1 MISLSLYD
9 LLWNLPVAVSPKNK
23 AERVPMNYTVQH
35 IAEITNAQVI
45 GDGNLVIRNIAY
57 DSRIIYSTKNTAF
70 IAINT
75 HKNSGEKFIESAID
89 RGINVIISEH
99 HYPDFENITWIIVEN
114 SVEFLQKLAKY
125 HFENSHLQSIGITGS
140 NGKTILKEWLY
151 QCLWNEFPTVKSPK
165 SFNSQIGLPLSLLQI
180 NSTHKLGIFEVGISK
195 PDEMEKLENIFH
207 PQIGLLTHIGTAHAA
222 NFSSEEELID
232 EKIRLFKDSEV
243 IIYNGDNSSVDQ
255 KIKKSYSGRKLISY
269 GIKKENNVFIKS
281 NISRDEN
288 IIVEYFGEEISF
300 PAHQRDEA
308 TLTNAMAL
316 ITVLKEL
323 NIENKKIV
331 EKINL
336 LKAVEMRL
344 ESIEGVKGNIIINDS
359 FNLDLDSL
367 KTALQF
373 LKEYN
378 KSKKSLV
385 LTDIVGVNVNSQ
397 ELYEEVSELVN
408 EQHFDSVFLI
418 GDEISK
424 FSELFKAKTYTFID
438 TKELIESKHLT
449 EIENQIVL
457 LKGARKFEIEKLKD
471 ILELRKHDTVLEV
484 NLNAILHNI
493 NYHKSLL
500 KPGTKMM
507 AMVKA
512 NAYGLGSFEVSEFLQ
527 HHHIDYLGVAYADEG
542 VELRKKGITTPI
554 IVMNPEQHSYQT
566 IIEYDLEPE
575 IYSFRVLELFYEA
588 VQKSGYDKKYPI
600 HIKLETGM
608 HRLGFKDFELD
619 QLSETLSEKN
629 LKVQSM
635 FSHLSSSDMPEERA
649 FTLKQFEVFEKN
661 SSYLIEK
668 LGYTPI
674 RHILNSSGIT
684 SYSEHQYDMV
694 RIGIGMLG
702 ESSDHEIQKQLQSVV
717 SFKTVISQIS
727 MVEGGESVGYSRRY
741 KADHLTRIAT
751 VPVGYAD
758 GIPRLI
764 GNQVG
769 SLGVNKTLA
778 PIVGNICMDM
788 MMINVDNIPNVKEG
802 DTVTVFN
809 AKPSLKE
816 FAGYCK
822 TITYEVLTSISP
834 RVKRIYIKD

>member
-1 MISLSLYD
+1 
-9 LLWNLPVAVSPKNK
+9 
-23 AERVPMNYTVQH
+23 MNYTVNQ
-35 IAEITNAQVI
+35 IAEITNAKVI
-45 GDGNLVIRNIAY
+45 GERELLIKNIAF

-75 HKNSGEKFIESAID
+75 SKNSGEKFIESAIN

-99 HYPDFENITWIIVEN
+99 HYPQFENITWIIVEN

-125 HFENSHLQSIGITGS
+125 HFDSSLIKSIGITGS

-151 QCLWNEFPTVKSPK
+151 QCLWNEFPTMKSPK

-180 NSTHKLGIFEVGISK
+180 NDAHKLGIFEVGISK
-195 PDEMEKLENIFH
+195 PNEMEKLENIFQ
-207 PQIGLLTHIGTAHAA
+207 PQIGLLTHIGTAHLA
-222 NFSSEEELID
+222 NFKSEEELID
-232 EKIRLFKDSEV
+232 EKIQLFKDSEV
-243 IIYNGDNSSVDQ
+243 IIYNGDNSLVD
-255 KIKKSYSGRKLISY
+255 KKLNDLYSSKKLISY
-269 GIKKENNVFIKS
+269 GLIESNQVYFKN
-281 NISRDEN
+281 NISKDEN
-288 IIVEYFGEEISF
+288 LVVQYFDEEISF
-300 PAHQRDEA
+300 PVHQRDEA
-308 TLTNAMAL
+308 TLTNVLAL

-323 NIENKKIV
+323 GVENQNII
-331 EKINL
+331 EKINA

-344 ESIEGVKGNIIINDS
+344 EAIEGIKSNIIINDS

-373 LKEYN
+373 LNEY
-378 KSKKSLV
+378 KKPKKSLV
-385 LTDIVGVNVNSQ
+385 LTDIVGVNSNSK

-408 EQHFDSVFLI
+408 DQKFDSVFLI

-424 FSELFKAKTYTFID
+424 FSDLFKAKTHTFIN
-438 TKELIESKHLT
+438 TQELIDSKHLT
-449 EIENQIVL
+449 EIEDQIIL
-457 LKGARKFEIEKLKD
+457 LKGARKFEIEKVKD
-471 ILELRKHDTVLEV
+471 VLELRKHDTVLEI
-484 NLNAILHNI
+484 NLNALLHNI

-500 KPGTKMM
+500 KPATKMM

-512 NAYGLGSFEVSEFLQ
+512 NAYGLGSYEISEFLQ
-527 HHHIDYLGVAYADEG
+527 HHHIDYLGVAFVDEG
-542 VELRKKGITTPI
+542 VELRKKGITVPI
-554 IVMNPEQHSYQT
+554 VVMNPEQHSYET
-566 IIEYDLEPE
+566 VIKYNLEPE

-588 VQKSGYDKKYPI
+588 LQKSGYDKNYPI

-619 QLSETLSEKN
+619 QLSQILNKTS
-629 LKVQSM
+629 LKVQSI
-635 FSHLSSSDMPEERA
+635 FSHLSSSDIPTEKE
-649 FTLKQFEVFEKN
+649 FTLHQLETFEKN

-684 SYSEHQYDMV
+684 SYTNHQYNMV

-702 ESSDHEIQKQLQSVV
+702 ESPNSDIQKQLHSVV

-727 MVEGGESVGYSRRY
+727 LVENGESVGYSRRF
-741 KADHLTRIAT
+741 KPNHPTKIAT
-751 VPVGYAD
+751 IPVGYAD

-764 GNQVG
+764 GNQIGNV
-769 SLGVNKTLA
+769 GVNKTLA
-778 PIVGNICMDM
+778 PIVGSICMDM
-788 MMINVDNIPNVKEG
+788 MMINVDHIPNVKEG

-816 FAGYCK
+816 FADYCK

-834 RVKRIYIKD
+834 RVKRIYVKD

>member
-1 MISLSLYD
+1 
-9 LLWNLPVAVSPKNK
+9 
-23 AERVPMNYTVQH
+23 MNYTVQH

-45 GDGNLVIRNIAY
+45 GDGNLMIRNIAY

-89 RGINVIISEH
+89 RGIGVIISEH
-99 HYPDFENITWIIVEN
+99 YDPEYNNVTWIIVEN
-114 SVEFLQKLAKY
+114 SVDFLQKLARY
-125 HFENSHLQSIGITGS
+125 HFENSHIQSIGITGS

-180 NSTHKLGIFEVGISK
+180 NSNHKLGIFEVGISK
-195 PDEMEKLENIFH
+195 PDEMEKLEHIFH

-222 NFSSEEELID
+222 NFSSEDQLID

-269 GIKKENNVFIKS
+269 GFKKENNVFIKN

-344 ESIEGVKGNIIINDS
+344 ESIEGIKGNIIINDS

-408 EQHFDSVFLI
+408 EQRFDSVFLI

-449 EIENQIVL
+449 EIENQIIL

-527 HHHIDYLGVAYADEG
+527 HHHIDYLGVAYVDEG

-619 QLSETLSEKN
+619 QLSETLSGKN

-649 FTLKQFEVFEKN
+649 FTLKQFEVFERN
-661 SSYLIEK
+661 SNYLIEK

-684 SYSEHQYDMV
+684 SYSDHQYDMV

-702 ESSDHEIQKQLQSVV
+702 ESSDNEIQKQLQSVV

>member
-1 MISLSLYD
+1 M
-9 LLWNLPVAVSPKNK
+9 NFT
-23 AERVPMNYTVQH
+23 AED
-35 IAEITNAQVI
+35 IAEITNAKII
-45 GDGNLVIRNIAY
+45 GDKNILIRNIAF

-75 HKNSGEKFIESAID
+75 SKNSGEKFIESAID

-99 HYPDFENITWIIVEN
+99 HYPHFENITWIIVEN
-114 SVEFLQKLAKY
+114 SVEFLQKLARF
-125 HFENSHLQSIGITGS
+125 HFENAHLKSVGITGS

-180 NSTHKLGIFEVGISK
+180 NNSHQLGIFEVGISEPK
-195 PDEMEKLENIFH
+195 EMERLENIFH
-207 PQIGLLTHIGTAHAA
+207 PQIGLLTHIGTAHLA
-222 NFSSEEELID
+222 NFQSEEELID
-232 EKIRLFKDSEV
+232 EKIKLFKHSET
-243 IIYNGDNSSVDQ
+243 IIYNGDNSLVDK
-255 KIKKSYSGRKLISY
+255 KIKELYSGKKLISY
-269 GIKKENNVFIKS
+269 GFKEDNEVYFKN
-281 NISRDEN
+281 NISKNEE
-288 IIVEYFGEEISF
+288 VTVHYFDEEISF
-300 PAHQRDEA
+300 PVHQRDEA
-308 TLTNAMAL
+308 TLTNALAL
-316 ITVLKEL
+316 VTVLKEL
-323 NIENKKIV
+323 GIENEKIV
-331 EKINL
+331 EKINA

-344 ESIEGVKGNIIINDS
+344 EAIEGIKNNIVINDS

-373 LKEYN
+373 LNEYN
-378 KSKKSLV
+378 KPKKSLV
-385 LTDIVGVNVNSQ
+385 LTDIVGVNSNSK

-408 EQHFDSVFLI
+408 EQKFDSVFLI

-424 FSELFKAKTYTFID
+424 FSELFKAKTFTFIN
-438 TKELIESKHLT
+438 TQELIESKHLT
-449 EIENQIVL
+449 EIENQIIL
-457 LKGARKFEIEKLKD
+457 LKGARKFEIERLKD
-471 ILELRKHDTVLEV
+471 LLELRKHDTVLEI

-500 KPGTKMM
+500 KPSTKMM

-512 NAYGLGSFEVSEFLQ
+512 NSYGLGSYEISEFLQ
-527 HHHIDYLGVAYADEG
+527 HHHIDYLGVAFVDEG
-542 VELRKKGITTPI
+542 VELRKKGITVPI
-554 IVMNPEQHSYQT
+554 VVMNPEQHSYET
-566 IIEYDLEPE
+566 VIAYNLEPE

-588 VQKSGYDKKYPI
+588 VQKSGYDKKYQI

-608 HRLGFKDFELD
+608 HRLGFKGNELD
-619 QLSETLSEKN
+619 QLSETLNSMN
-629 LKVQSM
+629 VKVQSI
-635 FSHLSSSDMPEERA
+635 FSHLSSSDLPDEKE
-649 FTLKQFEVFEKN
+649 FTLHQLKTFEKN
-661 SSYLIEK
+661 STYLIEK

-684 SYSEHQYDMV
+684 NYTNHQYDMV

-702 ESSDHEIQKQLQSVV
+702 ESPNSEIQKQLRSVV

-727 MVEGGESVGYSRRY
+727 TVENGESVGYSRLF
-741 KADHLTRIAT
+741 KTDHQTKIAT
-751 VPVGYAD
+751 IPVGYAD

-769 SLGVNKTLA
+769 NVGIHKTLA
-778 PIVGNICMDM
+778 PIVGSICMDM
-788 MMINVDNIPNVKEG
+788 MMINVDHIPNVKEG

-816 FAGYCK
+816 FADYCK

>member
-1 MISLSLYD
+1 
-9 LLWNLPVAVSPKNK
+9 
-23 AERVPMNYTVQH
+23 MNYTVQH
-35 IAEITNAQVI
+35 IAEITSSQVI
-45 GDGNLVIRNIAY
+45 GDGSLLIKNIAY
-57 DSRIIYSTKNTAF
+57 DSRIIYSIKNSAF

-75 HKNSGEKFIESAID
+75 HKNSGEKFIESAMD

-99 HYPDFENITWIIVEN
+99 YYPEFDNITWIIVEN

-180 NSTHKLGIFEVGISK
+180 NSSHQLGIFEVGISK
-195 PDEMEKLENIFH
+195 PHEMEKLENIFH

-222 NFSSEEELID
+222 NFSSEEELIN
-232 EKIRLFKDSEV
+232 EKIILFKNSEV
-243 IIYNGDNSSVDQ
+243 IIYNGDNFLVDQ
-255 KIKKSYSGRKLISY
+255 KIKKSYSDKKLISY
-269 GIKKENNVFIKS
+269 GFKKENQVFIKN
-281 NISRDEN
+281 NISKDEN
-288 IIVEYFGEEISF
+288 IIVEYLGEEISF
-300 PAHQRDEA
+300 PVHQRDEA

-316 ITVLKEL
+316 ISVLKEL

-344 ESIEGVKGNIIINDS
+344 EAIEGVKGNIVINDS

-373 LKEYN
+373 LNEYN

-385 LTDIVGVNVNSQ
+385 LTDIVGVNSNAK

-408 EQHFDSVFLI
+408 EQNFDSVFLI
-418 GDEISK
+418 GDEISN
-424 FSELFKAKTYTFID
+424 FSELFKTKTYTFID

-449 EIENQIVL
+449 EIENQIIL

-566 IIEYDLEPE
+566 IIEYNLEPE

-608 HRLGFKDFELD
+608 HRLGFKDYELD
-619 QLSETLSEKN
+619 QLSETLSHKN
-629 LKVQSM
+629 VKVQSM
-635 FSHLSSSDMPEERA
+635 FSHLSSSDMPEEKE
-649 FTLKQFEVFEKN
+649 FTLKQLEIFEKN
-661 SSYLIEK
+661 SGYLIEK

-674 RHILNSSGIT
+674 RHILNSAGIT
-684 SYSEHQYDMV
+684 SYKDHQHDMV

-702 ESSDHEIQKQLQSVV
+702 ESADPEIQKQLRSVV

-727 MVEGGESVGYSRRY
+727 TVENGESVGYSRRY
-741 KADHLTRIAT
+741 KADHPTRIAT
-751 VPVGYAD
+751 IPVGYAD

-769 SLGVNKTLA
+769 NVGVNKTLA

-788 MMINVDNIPNVKEG
+788 MMINVDHIPNVKEG

>member
-1 MISLSLYD
+1 
-9 LLWNLPVAVSPKNK
+9 
-23 AERVPMNYTVQH
+23 MNYTVQH
-35 IAEITNAQVI
+35 IAEITNAQII
-45 GDGNLVIRNIAY
+45 GDGNLLIKNIAY

-75 HKNSGEKFIESAID
+75 QKNSGEKFIESAMD

-125 HFENSHLQSIGITGS
+125 HFEHSHLQSIGITGS

-151 QCLWNEFPTVKSPK
+151 QCVWNEFPTVKSPK

-180 NSTHKLGIFEVGISK
+180 NNTHQLGIFEVGISK

-232 EKIRLFKDSEV
+232 EKIILFKNSEV
-243 IIYNGDNSSVDQ
+243 IIYNGDNSLVDQ
-255 KIKKSYSGRKLISY
+255 KIKNSYSDKKLISY
-269 GIKKENNVFIKS
+269 GFKKENQVFIKN
-281 NISRDEN
+281 NISKDEN
-288 IIVEYFGEEISF
+288 IIVDYFGEEISF
-300 PAHQRDEA
+300 PVHQRDEA

-316 ITVLKEL
+316 ISVLKEL

-344 ESIEGVKGNIIINDS
+344 EAIEGIKGNIVINDS

-385 LTDIVGVNVNSQ
+385 LTDIVGVNSNAK

-418 GDEISK
+418 GDEISN
-424 FSELFKAKTYTFID
+424 FSELFKSKTYTFID

-449 EIENQIVL
+449 EIENQIIL

-484 NLNAILHNI
+484 NLNALLHNI

-566 IIEYDLEPE
+566 IIEYNLEPE

-588 VQKSGYDKKYPI
+588 VQRSGYDKKYPI

-608 HRLGFKDFELD
+608 HRLGFKDFELY
-619 QLSETLSEKN
+619 QLSETLSQKYV
-629 LKVQSM
+629 KVQSL
-635 FSHLSSSDMPEERA
+635 FSHLSSSDMPEEKE
-649 FTLKQFEVFEKN
+649 FTLKQLDVFEKN

-668 LGYTPI
+668 LGYAPI
-674 RHILNSSGIT
+674 RHILNSAGIT
-684 SYSEHQYDMV
+684 SYKDHQHDMV

-702 ESSDHEIQKQLQSVV
+702 ESADPEIQKQLRSVV

-727 MVEGGESVGYSRRY
+727 TVENGESVGYSRRY
-741 KADHLTRIAT
+741 KADHPTRIAT
-751 VPVGYAD
+751 IPVGYAD

-769 SLGVNKTLA
+769 NVGVNKTLA

-788 MMINVDNIPNVKEG
+788 MMINVDHIPNVKEG

-816 FAGYCK
+816 FAEYCK

>member
-1 MISLSLYD
+1 M
-9 LLWNLPVAVSPKNK
+9 NFT
-23 AERVPMNYTVQH
+23 AED
-35 IAEITNAQVI
+35 IAEITNAKII
-45 GDGNLVIRNIAY
+45 GDKNIIIKNIAF

-75 HKNSGEKFIESAID
+75 PKNSGEKFIESAID

-99 HYPDFENITWIIVEN
+99 YHPQFENITWIIVEN
-114 SVEFLQKLAKY
+114 SVEFLQKLAEF
-125 HFENSHLQSIGITGS
+125 HFENAHLKSIGITGS

-151 QCLWNEFPTVKSPK
+151 QCMWNEFPTVKSPK

-180 NSTHKLGIFEVGISK
+180 NNSHQLGIFEVGISK
-195 PDEMEKLENIFH
+195 PDEMEKIENIFH
-207 PQIGLLTHIGTAHAA
+207 PQIGLLTHIGTAHLA
-222 NFSSEEELID
+222 NFQSEEELID
-232 EKIRLFKDSEV
+232 EKIKLFKHSETV
-243 IIYNGDNSSVDQ
+243 IYNGDNSLVDK
-255 KIKKSYSGRKLISY
+255 KIKELYSGKKLISY
-269 GIKKENNVFIKS
+269 GFKEYNQVYFKN
-281 NISRDEN
+281 NISKNED
-288 IIVEYFGEEISF
+288 VTVHYFNEEISF
-300 PAHQRDEA
+300 PVHQRDEA
-308 TLTNAMAL
+308 TLTNALAL
-316 ITVLKEL
+316 VTVLKEL
-323 NIENKKIV
+323 GVENEKIV
-331 EKINL
+331 EKINA

-344 ESIEGVKGNIIINDS
+344 EAIEGIKNNIVINDS

-373 LKEYN
+373 LNEYN
-378 KSKKSLV
+378 KPKKSLV
-385 LTDIVGVNVNSQ
+385 LTDIVGVNSNSK

-408 EQHFDSVFLI
+408 EQKFDSVFLI

-424 FSELFKAKTYTFID
+424 FSELFNAKTFTFIN
-438 TKELIESKHLT
+438 TQELIESKYLT
-449 EIENQIVL
+449 EIENQIIL
-457 LKGARKFEIEKLKD
+457 LKGARKFEIERLKD
-471 ILELRKHDTVLEV
+471 LLELRKHDTVLEI

-500 KPGTKMM
+500 KPSTKMM

-512 NAYGLGSFEVSEFLQ
+512 NSYGLGSYEISEFLQ
-527 HHHIDYLGVAYADEG
+527 HHHIDYLGVAFVDEG
-542 VELRKKGITTPI
+542 VELRKKGITVPI
-554 IVMNPEQHSYQT
+554 VVMNPEQHSYET
-566 IIEYDLEPE
+566 VIAYNLEPE

-600 HIKLETGM
+600 HIKMETGM
-608 HRLGFKDFELD
+608 HRLGFKGNELD
-619 QLSETLSEKN
+619 QLSETLNSMN
-629 LKVQSM
+629 VKVQSI
-635 FSHLSSSDMPEERA
+635 FSHLSSSDLPDEKE
-649 FTLKQFEVFEKN
+649 FTFHQLETFEKN
-661 SSYLIEK
+661 STYLIEK

-684 SYSEHQYDMV
+684 NYTNHQYDMV

-702 ESSDHEIQKQLQSVV
+702 ESPNSEIQKQLRSVV

-727 MVEGGESVGYSRRY
+727 LVENGESVGYSRRF
-741 KADHLTRIAT
+741 KTDHQTKIAT
-751 VPVGYAD
+751 IPVGYAD

-769 SLGVNKTLA
+769 NVGIHKTLA
-778 PIVGNICMDM
+778 PIVGSICMDM
-788 MMINVDNIPNVKEG
+788 MMINVDHIPNVKEG

-816 FAGYCK
+816 FADYCK

>member
-1 MISLSLYD
+1 
-9 LLWNLPVAVSPKNK
+9 
-23 AERVPMNYTVQH
+23 MNYTVQQ
-35 IAEITNAQVI
+35 IAAITNSQII
-45 GDGNLVIRNIAY
+45 GNKNLVIKNIAF

-70 IAINT
+70 IAVNT
-75 HKNSGEKFIESAID
+75 HKNSGEKFIEAAID
-89 RGINVIISEH
+89 RGIDIIISEH
-99 HYPDFENITWIIVEN
+99 HYPQFENATWILVEN
-114 SVEFLQKLAKY
+114 SIDFLQKLAQY
-125 HFENSHLQSIGITGS
+125 HFENSPLKSIGITGS

-180 NSTHKLGIFEVGISK
+180 NPSHQLGIFEAGISH
-195 PDEMEKLENIFH
+195 PHEMEKLEAIFH

-222 NFSSEEELID
+222 NFKSEEELID
-232 EKIRLFKDSEV
+232 EKLILFRHSEV
-243 IIYNGDNSSVDQ
+243 IIYNGDHSLVDQ
-255 KIKKSYSGRKLISY
+255 KVKALYSDRKLISY
-269 GIKKENNVFIKS
+269 GLKEGNQVSI
-281 NISRDEN
+281 RDYTSKDEK
-288 IIVEYFGEEISF
+288 ITVKYFDEEISF
-300 PAHQRDEA
+300 PVHQRDEA
-308 TLTNAMAL
+308 TLTNALAL

-323 NIENKKIV
+323 HIDNRKII
-331 EKINL
+331 EKINS

-344 ESIEGVKGNIIINDS
+344 EAIEGIKNNIIINDS

-373 LKEYN
+373 LKEYK
-378 KSKKSLV
+378 KSKKTLV
-385 LTDIVGVNVNSQ
+385 LTDIVGVNSNSK

-408 EQHFDSVFLI
+408 EQQFDSVFLI
-418 GDEISK
+418 GDEITK
-424 FSELFKAKTYTFID
+424 FKELFKSETYTFIS
-438 TKELIESKHLT
+438 TQELIDSKRLT
-449 EIENQIVL
+449 EIDNRIIL

-471 ILELRKHDTVLEV
+471 ILELRKHDTVLEI
-484 NLNAILHNI
+484 NLNAVLHNI

-500 KPGTKMM
+500 KPGTRMM

-512 NAYGLGSFEVSEFLQ
+512 NAYGLGSYEISEFLQ
-527 HHHIDYLGVAYADEG
+527 HHHIDYLGVAFADEG

-554 IVMNPEQHSYQT
+554 IVMNPEQHSYNT
-566 IIEYDLEPE
+566 IIEYNLEPE

-588 VQKSGYDKKYPI
+588 LQKSGSDKKYPI

-619 QLSETLSEKN
+619 QLGETLSNKN
-629 LKVQSM
+629 LKVQSI
-635 FSHLSSSDMPEERA
+635 FSHLSSSDMPEEKE
-649 FTLKQFEVFEKN
+649 FTLKQLDIFEKN
-661 SSYLIEK
+661 STCLIGK
-668 LGYTPI
+668 LGYSPL

-684 SYSEHQYDMV
+684 SYTNHQYDMV

-702 ESSDHEIQKQLQSVV
+702 ESPDSEIQKQLQSVV

-727 MVEGGESVGYSRRY
+727 IVENGESVGYSRRY
-741 KADHLTRIAT
+741 KPDHAAKIAT
-751 VPVGYAD
+751 IPVGYAD

-788 MMINVDNIPNVKEG
+788 MMINVDHIPNVKEG
-802 DTVTVFN
+802 DKVTIFN
-809 AKPSLKE
+809 AQPSLKE

>member
-1 MISLSLYD
+1 
-9 LLWNLPVAVSPKNK
+9 
-23 AERVPMNYTVQH
+23 MNYTTNH
-35 IAEITNAQVI
+35 IAEITNAKII
-45 GDGNLVIRNIAY
+45 GDKNILIRNIAF
-57 DSRIIYSTKNTAF
+57 DSRIIYSTKNTSF

-75 HKNSGEKFIESAID
+75 SKNSGEKFIESAVD

-99 HYPDFENITWIIVEN
+99 HHPQFENITWIIVEN
-114 SVEFLQKLAKY
+114 SVDFLQKLARF
-125 HFENSHLQSIGITGS
+125 HFENAHLKSIGITGS

-180 NSTHKLGIFEVGISK
+180 NNSHQLGIFEVGISK
-195 PDEMEKLENIFH
+195 PNEMEKLENIFH
-207 PQIGLLTHIGTAHAA
+207 PQIGLLTHIGTAHLS
-222 NFSSEEELID
+222 NFQSEEELID
-232 EKIRLFKDSEV
+232 EKIKLFKHSETV
-243 IIYNGDNSSVDQ
+243 IYNGDNSLVDK
-255 KIKKSYSGRKLISY
+255 KIKELYSGKKLISY
-269 GIKKENNVFIKS
+269 GFKEYNQVYFKN
-281 NISRDEN
+281 NISKNEE
-288 IIVEYFGEEISF
+288 VTVHYFDEEISF
-300 PAHQRDEA
+300 PVHQRDEA
-308 TLTNAMAL
+308 TLTNALAL
-316 ITVLKEL
+316 VTVLKDL
-323 NIENKKIV
+323 GIENEKIV
-331 EKINL
+331 EKINA

-344 ESIEGVKGNIIINDS
+344 EAIEGIKSNIVINDS

-373 LKEYN
+373 LNEYN
-378 KSKKSLV
+378 KPKKSLV
-385 LTDIVGVNVNSQ
+385 LTDIVGVNSNSK

-408 EQHFDSVFLI
+408 EQKFDSVFLI

-424 FSELFKAKTYTFID
+424 FSELFKAKTFTFIN
-438 TKELIESKHLT
+438 TQELIESKHLT
-449 EIENQIVL
+449 EIENQIIL
-457 LKGARKFEIEKLKD
+457 LKGARKFEIERLKD
-471 ILELRKHDTVLEV
+471 LLELRKHDTVLEI

-500 KPGTKMM
+500 KPSTKMM

-512 NAYGLGSFEVSEFLQ
+512 NSYGLGSYEISEFLQ
-527 HHHIDYLGVAYADEG
+527 HHHIDYLGVAFVDEG
-542 VELRKKGITTPI
+542 VELRKKGITVPI
-554 IVMNPEQHSYQT
+554 VVMNPEQHSYET
-566 IIEYDLEPE
+566 VIAYNLEPE

-608 HRLGFKDFELD
+608 HRLGFKGNELD
-619 QLSETLSEKN
+619 QLSETLNSMN
-629 LKVQSM
+629 VKVQSI
-635 FSHLSSSDMPEERA
+635 FSHLSSSDLPDEKE
-649 FTLKQFEVFEKN
+649 FTLHQLETFEKN

-684 SYSEHQYDMV
+684 NYTNHQYDMV

-702 ESSDHEIQKQLQSVV
+702 ESPNSEIQKQLRSVV

-727 MVEGGESVGYSRRY
+727 LVENGESVGYSRRF
-741 KADHLTRIAT
+741 KTDHQTKIAT
-751 VPVGYAD
+751 IPVGYAD

-769 SLGVNKTLA
+769 NVGIHKTLA
-778 PIVGNICMDM
+778 PIVGSICMDM
-788 MMINVDNIPNVKEG
+788 MMINVDHIPNVKEG

-816 FAGYCK
+816 FADYCK

>member
-1 MISLSLYD
+1 
-9 LLWNLPVAVSPKNK
+9 
-23 AERVPMNYTVQH
+23 MNYTVQH
-35 IAEITNAQVI
+35 IAEIANAQVI
-45 GDGNLVIRNIAY
+45 GDGNILIKNIAY

-99 HYPDFENITWIIVEN
+99 HYPDFENITWIIVKN

-180 NSTHKLGIFEVGISK
+180 NNSYQLGIFEVGISK
-195 PDEMEKLENIFH
+195 PHEMEKLENIFH

-232 EKIRLFKDSEV
+232 EKIILFKNSEV
-243 IIYNGDNSSVDQ
+243 IIYNGDHSLVDQ
-255 KIKKSYSGRKLISY
+255 KIKKSYADKKLISY
-269 GIKKENNVFIKS
+269 GFKKENQVFIKN
-281 NISRDEN
+281 NISKDEN

-344 ESIEGVKGNIIINDS
+344 EAIEGIKGNIVINDS

-373 LKEYN
+373 LNEYN

-385 LTDIVGVNVNSQ
+385 LTDIVGVNSNAK

-408 EQHFDSVFLI
+408 EQHFDSLFLI

-438 TKELIESKHLT
+438 TKELIESKYLT
-449 EIENQIVL
+449 ELENQIIL
-457 LKGARKFEIEKLKD
+457 LKGARKFEIERLKD

-493 NYHKSLL
+493 NYHKSIL

-512 NAYGLGSFEVSEFLQ
+512 NAYGLGSYEVSEFLQ
-527 HHHIDYLGVAYADEG
+527 HHHIDYLGVAYVDEG

-566 IIEYDLEPE
+566 IIEYNLEPE

-588 VQKSGYDKKYPI
+588 VQRSGYDKKYPI

-619 QLSETLSEKN
+619 QLSETLSQKN
-629 LKVQSM
+629 VKVQSL
-635 FSHLSSSDMPEERA
+635 FSHLSSSDMPEEKE
-649 FTLKQFEVFEKN
+649 FTLKQLEVFDRN

-674 RHILNSSGIT
+674 RHILNSAGIT
-684 SYSEHQYDMV
+684 SYKEHQYDMV

-702 ESSDHEIQKQLQSVV
+702 ESADPEIQKQLRSVV

-727 MVEGGESVGYSRRY
+727 TVENGESVGYSRKY
-741 KADHLTRIAT
+741 KADHPTRIAT
-751 VPVGYAD
+751 IPVGYAD

-769 SLGVNKTLA
+769 NVGINKTLA

-788 MMINVDNIPNVKEG
+788 MMINVDHIPNVKEG

-816 FAGYCK
+816 FAEYCK

>member
-1 MISLSLYD
+1 
-9 LLWNLPVAVSPKNK
+9 
-23 AERVPMNYTVQH
+23 MNYTVQH

-45 GDGNLVIRNIAY
+45 GDGNLLIKNIAY
-57 DSRIIYSTKNTAF
+57 DSRIIYSTRNTAF

-75 HKNSGEKFIESAID
+75 HKNSGEKFIESVMD

-99 HYPDFENITWIIVEN
+99 HYPEFENITWIIVEN

-125 HFENSHLQSIGITGS
+125 HFEHSHLQSIGITGS

-180 NSTHKLGIFEVGISK
+180 NNSHQLGIFEVGISK

-222 NFSSEEELID
+222 NFYSEEELID
-232 EKIRLFKDSEV
+232 EKIILFKNSEV
-243 IIYNGDNSSVDQ
+243 IIYNGDNSLVDL
-255 KIKKSYSGRKLISY
+255 KIKKSYSDKKLIAY
-269 GIKKENNVFIKS
+269 GFKKENQVFIKN
-281 NISRDEN
+281 NISKDDN
-288 IIVEYFGEEISF
+288 IIVEYLGEEISF
-300 PAHQRDEA
+300 PVHQRDEA

-316 ITVLKEL
+316 ISVLKEL
-323 NIENKKIV
+323 NIGNKKIV

-344 ESIEGVKGNIIINDS
+344 EAIEGIKGNIVINDS

-373 LKEYN
+373 LNEYN
-378 KSKKSLV
+378 KPKKSLV
-385 LTDIVGVNVNSQ
+385 LTDIVGVNSNAK

-438 TKELIESKHLT
+438 TKELIESKYLT
-449 EIENQIVL
+449 EIENQIIL

-566 IIEYDLEPE
+566 IIEYNLEPE

-608 HRLGFKDFELD
+608 HRLGFKDFELN
-619 QLSETLSEKN
+619 QLSETLRRKN
-629 LKVQSM
+629 VKVQSM
-635 FSHLSSSDMPEERA
+635 FSHLSSSDMPEEKE
-649 FTLKQFEVFEKN
+649 FTLKQLEVFEKN
-661 SSYLIEK
+661 SSCLIEK

-674 RHILNSSGIT
+674 RHILNSAGIT
-684 SYSEHQYDMV
+684 SYKDHQHDMV

-702 ESSDHEIQKQLQSVV
+702 ESADPEIQKQLRSVV

-727 MVEGGESVGYSRRY
+727 TVENGESVGYSRRY
-741 KADHLTRIAT
+741 KADHPTRIAT
-751 VPVGYAD
+751 IPVGYAD

-769 SLGVNKTLA
+769 NVGINKTLA

-788 MMINVDNIPNVKEG
+788 MMINVDYIPNVKEG

>member
-1 MISLSLYD
+1 
-9 LLWNLPVAVSPKNK
+9 
-23 AERVPMNYTVQH
+23 MNYTVQH
-35 IAEITNAQVI
+35 IAEITNAQII
-45 GDGNLVIRNIAY
+45 GDGNLLIKNIAY

-75 HKNSGEKFIESAID
+75 QKNSGEKFIESAMD

-99 HYPDFENITWIIVEN
+99 HYPEFENITWIIVEN

-151 QCLWNEFPTVKSPK
+151 QCVWNEFPTVKSPK

-180 NSTHKLGIFEVGISK
+180 NNSHQLGIFEVGISK
-195 PDEMEKLENIFH
+195 PHEMEKLENIFH

-222 NFSSEEELID
+222 NFSSDEELID
-232 EKIRLFKDSEV
+232 EKISLFNNSEV
-243 IIYNGDNSSVDQ
+243 IIYNGDNSLVDQ
-255 KIKKSYSGRKLISY
+255 KIKNSYSDKKLISY
-269 GIKKENNVFIKS
+269 GFKKDNQVFIKN
-281 NISRDEN
+281 NISKDEN
-288 IIVEYFGEEISF
+288 IIVEYLGEEISF
-300 PAHQRDEA
+300 PVHQRDEA

-316 ITVLKEL
+316 ISVLKEL

-344 ESIEGVKGNIIINDS
+344 EAIEGIKGNIVINDS

-373 LKEYN
+373 LNEYN

-385 LTDIVGVNVNSQ
+385 LTDIVGVNSNAK

-449 EIENQIVL
+449 ELENQIIL

-566 IIEYDLEPE
+566 IIEYNLEPE

-588 VQKSGYDKKYPI
+588 VQRSGYDKKYPI

-619 QLSETLSEKN
+619 QLSETLSQKN
-629 LKVQSM
+629 VKVQSM
-635 FSHLSSSDMPEERA
+635 FSHLSSSDMPEEKE
-649 FTLKQFEVFEKN
+649 FTLKQLDVFEKN

-674 RHILNSSGIT
+674 RHILNSAGIT
-684 SYSEHQYDMV
+684 SYKDHQHDMV

-702 ESSDHEIQKQLQSVV
+702 ESADPEIQKQLRSVV

-727 MVEGGESVGYSRRY
+727 TVENGESVGYSRKY
-741 KADHLTRIAT
+741 KADHSTRIAT
-751 VPVGYAD
+751 IPVGYAD

-769 SLGVNKTLA
+769 NVGVNKTLA

-788 MMINVDNIPNVKEG
+788 MMINVDHIPSIKEG

>member
-1 MISLSLYD
+1 
-9 LLWNLPVAVSPKNK
+9 
-23 AERVPMNYTVQH
+23 MNYTVNQ
-35 IAEITNAQVI
+35 IAEITNAKVI
-45 GDGNLVIRNIAY
+45 GERELLIKNIAF

-75 HKNSGEKFIESAID
+75 SKNSGEKFIESAIN
-89 RGINVIISEH
+89 RGINVIISKH
-99 HYPDFENITWIIVEN
+99 HYPQFENITWIIVEN

-125 HFENSHLQSIGITGS
+125 HFKNSYIKSIGITGS

-180 NSTHKLGIFEVGISK
+180 NDIHKLGIFEVGISK
-195 PDEMEKLENIFH
+195 PNEMEKLENIFQ
-207 PQIGLLTHIGTAHAA
+207 PQIGLLTHIGTAHFA
-222 NFSSEEELID
+222 NFKSEEELID
-232 EKIRLFKDSEV
+232 EKIQLFKDSEV
-243 IIYNGDNSSVDQ
+243 IIYNGDNSLVD
-255 KIKKSYSGRKLISY
+255 KKLTDLYSSKKLISY
-269 GIKKENNVFIKS
+269 GLIDSNQVYFKN
-281 NISRDEN
+281 NISKDEN
-288 IIVEYFGEEISF
+288 LVVQYFGEEISF
-300 PAHQRDEA
+300 PVHQRDEA
-308 TLTNAMAL
+308 TLTNVLAL

-323 NIENKKIV
+323 GVENQNII
-331 EKINL
+331 EKINA

-344 ESIEGVKGNIIINDS
+344 EAIEGIKSNIIINDS

-373 LKEYN
+373 LNEY
-378 KSKKSLV
+378 KKPKKSLV
-385 LTDIVGVNVNSQ
+385 LTDIVGVNSNSK

-408 EQHFDSVFLI
+408 DQKFDSVFLI

-424 FSELFKAKTYTFID
+424 FSDLFKAKTHTFIN
-438 TKELIESKHLT
+438 TQELIDSKHLT
-449 EIENQIVL
+449 EIENQIIL
-457 LKGARKFEIEKLKD
+457 LKGARKFEIEKVKD
-471 ILELRKHDTVLEV
+471 LLELRKHDTVLEI
-484 NLNAILHNI
+484 NLNALLHNI

-500 KPGTKMM
+500 KPATKMM

-512 NAYGLGSFEVSEFLQ
+512 NAYGLGSYEISEFLQ
-527 HHHIDYLGVAYADEG
+527 HHHIDYLGVAFVDEG
-542 VELRKKGITTPI
+542 VELRKKGITVPI
-554 IVMNPEQHSYQT
+554 VVMNPEQHSYETVIQ
-566 IIEYDLEPE
+566 YNLEPE

-588 VQKSGYDKKYPI
+588 IQKSGYDKNYPI

-619 QLSETLSEKN
+619 QLSQILNKTS
-629 LKVQSM
+629 LKVQSI
-635 FSHLSSSDMPEERA
+635 FSHLSSSDIPTEKE
-649 FTLKQFEVFEKN
+649 FTLHQLETFEKN

-684 SYSEHQYDMV
+684 SYTNHQYDMV

-702 ESSDHEIQKQLQSVV
+702 ESPNSDIQKQLHSVV

-727 MVEGGESVGYSRRY
+727 LVENGESVGYSRRF
-741 KADHLTRIAT
+741 KPNQPTKIAT
-751 VPVGYAD
+751 IPVGYAD

-764 GNQVG
+764 GNQIGNV
-769 SLGVNKTLA
+769 GVNKTLA
-778 PIVGNICMDM
+778 PIVGSICMDM
-788 MMINVDNIPNVKEG
+788 MMINVDHIPNVKEG

-816 FAGYCK
+816 FAEYCK

-834 RVKRIYIKD
+834 RVKRIYVKD

>member
-1 MISLSLYD
+1 
-9 LLWNLPVAVSPKNK
+9 
-23 AERVPMNYTVQH
+23 MNYTVKQ
-35 IAEITNAQVI
+35 IADITNAQII
-45 GDGNLVIRNIAY
+45 GDQDLVIRNIAF

-70 IAINT
+70 VAINT
-75 HKNSGEKFIESAID
+75 HKNSGEKFIEAAID
-89 RGINVIISEH
+89 RGIGVIISEH
-99 HYPDFENITWIIVEN
+99 QLPQFDTITWVIVEN

-125 HFENSHLQSIGITGS
+125 HFENSHLKSIGITGS

-180 NSTHKLGIFEVGISK
+180 NNSHQLGIFEVGISK
-195 PDEMEKLENIFH
+195 PHEMEKLENIFH

-222 NFSSEEELID
+222 NFESEEELIN
-232 EKIRLFKDSEV
+232 EKIILFKGSET
-243 IIYNGDNSSVDQ
+243 IIYNGDNTLVDK
-255 KIKKSYSGRKLISY
+255 KIKELYSSKKLISY
-269 GIKKENNVFIKS
+269 GLKKDNQVFIKE
-281 NISRDEN
+281 NISKDEK
-288 IIVEYFGEEISF
+288 ITVVYFDEEISF
-300 PAHQRDEA
+300 PVHQRDEA
-308 TLTNAMAL
+308 TLTNALAL

-323 NIENKKIV
+323 NIDNQKIV
-331 EKINL
+331 EKINS

-344 ESIEGVKGNIIINDS
+344 EAIEGIKNNIVINDS

-373 LKEYN
+373 LNEY
-378 KSKKSLV
+378 KKTKKSLV
-385 LTDIVGVNVNSQ
+385 LTDIVGVNSNSK

-408 EQHFDSVFLI
+408 DQNFDSVFLI

-424 FSELFKAKTYTFID
+424 FSELFKSKTSTFVN
-438 TKELIESKHLT
+438 TQELIDSKHLT
-449 EIENQIVL
+449 EIENQIIL

-471 ILELRKHDTVLEV
+471 ILELRKHDTVLEI

-512 NAYGLGSFEVSEFLQ
+512 NAYGLGSYEISEFLQ

-554 IVMNPEQHSYQT
+554 VVMNPEQHSYET
-566 IIEYDLEPE
+566 IIEYNLEPE
-575 IYSFRVLELFYEA
+575 IYSFRVLELFYDA

-619 QLSETLSEKN
+619 QLSETLSHKN
-629 LKVQSM
+629 VKVQSL
-635 FSHLSSSDMPEERA
+635 FSHLSSSDMPEE
-649 FTLKQFEVFEKN
+649 KQFTFRQLEVFEKN

-668 LGYTPI
+668 LGYAPL

-684 SYSEHQYDMV
+684 SYTEHQYEMV
-694 RIGIGMLG
+694 RIGIGMIG
-702 ESSDHEIQKQLQSVV
+702 ESPCSEIQKQLQSVV

-727 MVEGGESVGYSRRY
+727 TVDTGESVGYSRKY
-741 KADHLTRIAT
+741 KVDHAVKIAT
-751 VPVGYAD
+751 IPVGYAD

-769 SLGVNKTLA
+769 NVGVNKILA

-788 MMINVDNIPNVKEG
+788 MMINVDQIPNVKEG

-816 FAGYCK
+816 FADYCK

>member
-1 MISLSLYD
+1 
-9 LLWNLPVAVSPKNK
+9 
-23 AERVPMNYTVQH
+23 MNYTVQQ

-45 GDGNLVIRNIAY
+45 GDKNLVVKNIAY
-57 DSRIIYSTKNTAF
+57 DSRIIYSIKNTAF

-89 RGINVIISEH
+89 RGINIIISEH
-99 HYPDFENITWIIVEN
+99 EYPQFENITWIIVQN
-114 SVEFLQKLAKY
+114 SVDFLQQLAKY
-125 HFENSHLQSIGITGS
+125 HFENSHLRSIGITGS

-180 NSTHKLGIFEVGISK
+180 NDSHELGIFEVGISH
-195 PDEMEKLENIFH
+195 PNEMEKLENIFH

-232 EKIRLFKDSEV
+232 EKIKLFKDSEI
-243 IIYNGDNSSVDQ
+243 IIYNGDHSLVDE
-255 KIKKSYSGRKLISY
+255 KIKKLYSDKKLISY
-269 GIKKENNVFIKS
+269 GLKNENQVFIKK
-281 NISRDEN
+281 NIKDEN
-288 IIVEYFGEEISF
+288 IIVDYFGEEISF
-300 PAHQRDEA
+300 PAHQRDES
-308 TLTNAMAL
+308 TLTNATAL
-316 ITVLKEL
+316 ITVLKVL
-323 NIENKKIV
+323 QVENKKIV

-344 ESIEGVKGNIIINDS
+344 EAIEGIKGNIVINDS

-373 LKEYN
+373 LNEYN
-378 KSKKSLV
+378 KPKKSLV
-385 LTDIVGVNVNSQ
+385 LTDIVGVSTNSQ

-424 FSELFKAKTYTFID
+424 YSELFKSKTYTFID
-438 TKELIESKHLT
+438 TKELIESKHLS
-449 EIENQIVL
+449 EIENQIIL

-471 ILELRKHDTVLEV
+471 ILELRKHDTVLEI

-500 KPGTKMM
+500 KPQTKMM

-512 NAYGLGSFEVSEFLQ
+512 NAYGLGSYEISEFLQ
-527 HHHIDYLGVAYADEG
+527 HHHIDYLGVAFADEG

-554 IVMNPEQHSYQT
+554 VVMNPEQHSYQT
-566 IIEYDLEPE
+566 IIEYNLEPE

-588 VQKSGYDKKYPI
+588 VQKSGYDKKFPI

-608 HRLGFKDFELD
+608 HRLGFKGFELD
-619 QLSETLSEKN
+619 QLSETLSNKN
-629 LKVQSM
+629 LKVQSL
-635 FSHLSSSDMPEERA
+635 FSHLSSSDVPEERQ
-649 FTLKQFEVFEKN
+649 FTLDQLKTFDKN
-661 SSYLIEK
+661 SSDLIEK
-668 LGYTPI
+668 LGYAPI

-684 SYSEHQYDMV
+684 SYTDHQYDMV

-702 ESSDHEIQKQLQSVV
+702 ESPNSQIQKQLQSVV

-727 MVEGGESVGYSRRY
+727 MVEGGESVGYSRRF
-741 KADHLTRIAT
+741 KTDHLTKIAT
-751 VPVGYAD
+751 IPVGYAD

-788 MMINVDNIPNVKEG
+788 MMINVENIPNVKEG
-802 DTVTVFN
+802 DMVTVFN

-816 FAGYCK
+816 FADYCK

>member
-1 MISLSLYD
+1 
-9 LLWNLPVAVSPKNK
+9 
-23 AERVPMNYTVQH
+23 MNYTVQH
-35 IAEITNAQVI
+35 IAEITNAQII
-45 GDGNLVIRNIAY
+45 GDKNLLIKNIAY

-75 HKNSGEKFIESAID
+75 PKNSGEKFIESAID
-89 RGINVIISEH
+89 RGINIIISEH
-99 HYPDFENITWIIVEN
+99 QYPEFENITWIIVEN
-114 SVEFLQKLAKY
+114 SVEFLQKLARY

-180 NSTHKLGIFEVGISK
+180 NSSHQLGIFEVGISK
-195 PDEMEKLENIFH
+195 PHEMEKLENIFH

-232 EKIRLFKDSEV
+232 EKIRLFKNSEV
-243 IIYNGDNSSVDQ
+243 VIYNGDNSLVDQ
-255 KIKKSYSGRKLISY
+255 KIKKSYSDKKLISY
-269 GIKKENNVFIKS
+269 GFKKENQVFIKN
-281 NISRDEN
+281 NISKDEN
-288 IIVEYFGEEISF
+288 IIVDYFGEEISF

-308 TLTNAMAL
+308 TLTNALAL

-344 ESIEGVKGNIIINDS
+344 EAIEGIKGNIVINDS

-373 LKEYN
+373 LNEYN

-385 LTDIVGVNVNSQ
+385 LTDIVGVNSNAK

-424 FSELFKAKTYTFID
+424 FSELFKTKTYTFID

-449 EIENQIVL
+449 ELENQIIL

-512 NAYGLGSFEVSEFLQ
+512 NAYGLGSYEVSEFLQ

-566 IIEYDLEPE
+566 IIEYNLEPE

-619 QLSETLSEKN
+619 QLSETLSQKN
-629 LKVQSM
+629 VKVQSM
-635 FSHLSSSDMPEERA
+635 FSHLSSSDMPEEKE
-649 FTLKQFEVFEKN
+649 FTLKQLEVFDKN
-661 SSYLIEK
+661 SSYLTEK
-668 LGYTPI
+668 LGYAPI
-674 RHILNSSGIT
+674 RHILNSAGIT
-684 SYSEHQYDMV
+684 SYKDHQHDMV

-702 ESSDHEIQKQLQSVV
+702 ESADPEIQKQLQSVV

-727 MVEGGESVGYSRRY
+727 TVENGESVGYSRRY
-741 KADHLTRIAT
+741 KADHPTRIAT
-751 VPVGYAD
+751 IPVGYAD

-769 SLGVNKTLA
+769 NVGVNKTLA

-788 MMINVDNIPNVKEG
+788 MMINVDHIPNVKEG

>member
-1 MISLSLYD
+1 
-9 LLWNLPVAVSPKNK
+9 
-23 AERVPMNYTVQH
+23 MNYTVQQ
-35 IAEITNAQVI
+35 IAEITNAEVI
-45 GDGNLVIRNIAY
+45 GDKNLMVKNIAY
-57 DSRIIYSTKNTAF
+57 DSRIIYSIKNTAF

-75 HKNSGEKFIESAID
+75 HKNSGEKFIEAAID
-89 RGINVIISEH
+89 RGITIIISEH
-99 HYPDFENITWIIVEN
+99 QYPQFENVTWIIVKN
-114 SVEFLQKLAKY
+114 SVDFLQQLAKY
-125 HFENSHLQSIGITGS
+125 HFENSHLRSIGITGS

-151 QCLWNEFPTVKSPK
+151 QCLWNEYPTVKSPK

-180 NSTHKLGIFEVGISK
+180 NDSHQLGIFEVGISH
-195 PDEMEKLENIFH
+195 PNEMEKLENIFH

-232 EKIRLFKDSEV
+232 EKIKLFKDSEV
-243 IIYNGDNSSVDQ
+243 IIYNGDHSLVDQ
-255 KIKKSYSGRKLISY
+255 KIKNVYADKKLISY
-269 GIKKENNVFIKS
+269 GFKKENQVFIKK
-281 NISRDEN
+281 NMKDEN
-288 IIVEYFGEEISF
+288 IIVDYFGEEISF
-300 PAHQRDEA
+300 PAHQRDES
-308 TLTNAMAL
+308 TLTNATAL
-316 ITVLKEL
+316 IAVLKVL
-323 NIENKKIV
+323 QVENKKIV

-344 ESIEGVKGNIIINDS
+344 EAIEGIKGNIVINDS

-378 KSKKSLV
+378 KPKKSLV
-385 LTDIVGVNVNSQ
+385 LTDIVGVNTNSQ

-408 EQHFDSVFLI
+408 EQNFDSVFLI

-424 FSELFKAKTYTFID
+424 FSELFKSKTYTFID
-438 TKELIESKHLT
+438 TKELIESKHLS
-449 EIENQIVL
+449 EIENQIIL

-471 ILELRKHDTVLEV
+471 ILELRKHDTVLEI

-500 KPGTKMM
+500 KPTTKMM

-512 NAYGLGSFEVSEFLQ
+512 NAYGLGSYEISEFLQ
-527 HHHIDYLGVAYADEG
+527 HHHIDYLGVAFADEG

-566 IIEYDLEPE
+566 IIEYNLEPE

-629 LKVQSM
+629 LKVQSL
-635 FSHLSSSDMPEERA
+635 FSHLSSSDMPEEKE
-649 FTLKQFEVFEKN
+649 FTMNQFKVFDKN

-668 LGYTPI
+668 LGYAPL

-684 SYSEHQYDMV
+684 SYTNHQYDMV

-702 ESSDHEIQKQLQSVV
+702 ESPDTEIQKQLQSVV

-727 MVEGGESVGYSRRY
+727 MVEDGESVGYSRRF
-741 KADHLTRIAT
+741 KADHPTKIAT
-751 VPVGYAD
+751 IPVGYAD

-764 GNQVG
+764 GNQIG
-769 SLGVNKTLA
+769 SLGVHKTLA

-788 MMINVDNIPNVKEG
+788 MMINVENIPNVKEG
-802 DTVTVFN
+802 DMVTVFN

>member
-1 MISLSLYD
+1 
-9 LLWNLPVAVSPKNK
+9 
-23 AERVPMNYTVQH
+23 MNYTTNH
-35 IAEITNAQVI
+35 IAEITNAKII
-45 GDGNLVIRNIAY
+45 GDKNILIRNIAF

-75 HKNSGEKFIESAID
+75 SKNSGEKFIESAVD

-99 HYPDFENITWIIVEN
+99 HHPQFENITWIIVEN
-114 SVEFLQKLAKY
+114 SVEFLQKLAKF
-125 HFENSHLQSIGITGS
+125 HFENAHLKSVGITGS

-180 NSTHKLGIFEVGISK
+180 NNSHQLGIFEVGISK
-195 PDEMEKLENIFH
+195 PNEMEKLENIFH
-207 PQIGLLTHIGTAHAA
+207 PQIGLLTHIGTAHLA
-222 NFSSEEELID
+222 NFQSEEELID
-232 EKIRLFKDSEV
+232 EKIKLLKHSET
-243 IIYNGDNSSVDQ
+243 IIYNGDNSLVDK
-255 KIKKSYSGRKLISY
+255 KIKELYSGKKLISY
-269 GIKKENNVFIKS
+269 GFIDYNQVYFKN
-281 NISRDEN
+281 NISKNEE
-288 IIVEYFGEEISF
+288 VTVHYFDEEISF
-300 PAHQRDEA
+300 PVHQRDEA
-308 TLTNAMAL
+308 TLTNALAL
-316 ITVLKEL
+316 VTVLKEL
-323 NIENKKIV
+323 GIENEKIV
-331 EKINL
+331 EKINA

-344 ESIEGVKGNIIINDS
+344 EAIEGIKNNIVINDS

-373 LKEYN
+373 LNEYN
-378 KSKKSLV
+378 KPKKSLV
-385 LTDIVGVNVNSQ
+385 LTDIVGVNSNSK

-408 EQHFDSVFLI
+408 EQKFDSVFLI

-424 FSELFKAKTYTFID
+424 FSELFKAKTFTFIN
-438 TKELIESKHLT
+438 TQELIESKHLT
-449 EIENQIVL
+449 EIENQIIL
-457 LKGARKFEIEKLKD
+457 LKGARKFEIERLKD
-471 ILELRKHDTVLEV
+471 LLELRKHDTVLEI
-484 NLNAILHNI
+484 NLNAIVHNI

-500 KPGTKMM
+500 KPSTKMM

-512 NAYGLGSFEVSEFLQ
+512 NSYGLGSYEISEFLQ
-527 HHHIDYLGVAYADEG
+527 HHHIDYLGVAFVDEG
-542 VELRKKGITTPI
+542 VELRKKGITVPI
-554 IVMNPEQHSYQT
+554 VVMNPEQHSYET
-566 IIEYDLEPE
+566 VIAYNLEPE

-608 HRLGFKDFELD
+608 HRLGFKGNELD
-619 QLSETLSEKN
+619 KLSETLNSMN
-629 LKVQSM
+629 VKVQSI
-635 FSHLSSSDMPEERA
+635 FSHLSSSDLPDEKE
-649 FTLKQFEVFEKN
+649 FTLHQLETFEKN

-684 SYSEHQYDMV
+684 NYTNHQYDMV

-702 ESSDHEIQKQLQSVV
+702 ESPNSEIQKQLRSVV

-727 MVEGGESVGYSRRY
+727 TVENGESVGYSRLF
-741 KADHLTRIAT
+741 KTDHQTKIAT
-751 VPVGYAD
+751 IPVGYAD

-769 SLGVNKTLA
+769 NVGIHKTLA
-778 PIVGNICMDM
+778 PIVGSICMDM
-788 MMINVDNIPNVKEG
+788 MMINVDHIPNVKEG

-816 FAGYCK
+816 FADYCK

>member
-1 MISLSLYD
+1 
-9 LLWNLPVAVSPKNK
+9 
-23 AERVPMNYTVQH
+23 MNYTTNH
-35 IAEITNAQVI
+35 IAEITNAKII
-45 GDGNLVIRNIAY
+45 GEKNILIRNIAF

-75 HKNSGEKFIESAID
+75 SKNSGEKFIESAVD

-99 HYPDFENITWIIVEN
+99 HHPQFENITWIIVEN
-114 SVEFLQKLAKY
+114 SVEFLQKLAKF
-125 HFENSHLQSIGITGS
+125 HFENAHLKSVGITGS

-180 NSTHKLGIFEVGISK
+180 NNSHQLGIFEVGISK
-195 PDEMEKLENIFH
+195 PNEMEKLENIFH
-207 PQIGLLTHIGTAHAA
+207 PQIGLLTHIGTAHLA
-222 NFSSEEELID
+222 NFQSEEELID
-232 EKIRLFKDSEV
+232 EKIKLFKHSET
-243 IIYNGDNSSVDQ
+243 IIYNGDNSLVDK
-255 KIKKSYSGRKLISY
+255 KIKELYSGKKLISY
-269 GIKKENNVFIKS
+269 GFKEYNQVYFKNNILKNEEVT
-281 NISRDEN
+281 
-288 IIVEYFGEEISF
+288 VHYFDEEISF
-300 PAHQRDEA
+300 PVHQRDEA
-308 TLTNAMAL
+308 TLTNALAL
-316 ITVLKEL
+316 VTVLKEL
-323 NIENKKIV
+323 GIENEKIV
-331 EKINL
+331 EKINA

-344 ESIEGVKGNIIINDS
+344 EAIEGIKNNIVINDS

-373 LKEYN
+373 LNEYN
-378 KSKKSLV
+378 KPKKSLV
-385 LTDIVGVNVNSQ
+385 LTDIVGVNSNSK

-408 EQHFDSVFLI
+408 EQKFDSVFLI

-424 FSELFKAKTYTFID
+424 FSELFKAKTFTFIN
-438 TKELIESKHLT
+438 TQELIDSKHLT
-449 EIENQIVL
+449 EIENQIIL
-457 LKGARKFEIEKLKD
+457 LKGARKFEIERLKD
-471 ILELRKHDTVLEV
+471 LLELRKHDTVLEI

-500 KPGTKMM
+500 KPSTKMM

-512 NAYGLGSFEVSEFLQ
+512 NSYGLGSYEISEFLQ
-527 HHHIDYLGVAYADEG
+527 HHHIDYLGVAFVDEG
-542 VELRKKGITTPI
+542 VELRKKGITVPI
-554 IVMNPEQHSYQT
+554 VVMNPEQHSYET
-566 IIEYDLEPE
+566 VIAYNLEPE

-608 HRLGFKDFELD
+608 HRLGFKGNELD
-619 QLSETLSEKN
+619 QLSETLNSMN
-629 LKVQSM
+629 VKVQSI
-635 FSHLSSSDMPEERA
+635 FSHLSSSDLPDEKE
-649 FTLKQFEVFEKN
+649 FTLHQLETFEKN

-684 SYSEHQYDMV
+684 NYTNHQYDMV

-702 ESSDHEIQKQLQSVV
+702 ESPNSEIQKQLRSVV

-727 MVEGGESVGYSRRY
+727 TVENGESVGYSRRF
-741 KADHLTRIAT
+741 KTDHQTKIAT
-751 VPVGYAD
+751 IPVGYAD

-769 SLGVNKTLA
+769 KVGIHKTLA
-778 PIVGNICMDM
+778 PIVGSICMDM
-788 MMINVDNIPNVKEG
+788 MMINVDHIPNVKEG

-816 FAGYCK
+816 FADYCK

>member
-1 MISLSLYD
+1 
-9 LLWNLPVAVSPKNK
+9 
-23 AERVPMNYTVQH
+23 MNYTVNQ
-35 IAEITNAQVI
+35 IAEITNTQVI
-45 GDGNLVIRNIAY
+45 GDKELLVRNIAF

-75 HKNSGEKFIESAID
+75 KKNSGEKFIESAID
-89 RGINVIISEH
+89 RGINIIISEH
-99 HYPDFENITWIIVEN
+99 HNPQFENVTWIIVEN

-125 HFENSHLQSIGITGS
+125 HFENSHLKSVGITGS

-180 NSTHKLGIFEVGISK
+180 NDTHELGIFEVGISK
-195 PDEMEKLENIFH
+195 PHEMEKLERIFH
-207 PQIGLLTHIGTAHAA
+207 PQIGLLTHIGSAHAA
-222 NFSSEEELID
+222 NFESEEELIN
-232 EKIRLFKDSEV
+232 EKIKLFKDSQV
-243 IIYNGDNSSVDQ
+243 IIYNGDNVLVDQ
-255 KIKKSYSGRKLISY
+255 RIKELYSSKKLIAY
-269 GIKKENNVFIKS
+269 GFKEENQVFIK
-281 NISRDEN
+281 NDISRDEN
-288 IIVEYFGEEISF
+288 VVVDYFGEEIIF
-300 PAHQRDEA
+300 PVHQRDEA
-308 TLTNAMAL
+308 TLTNALAL

-323 NIENKKIV
+323 GIENEKIV
-331 EKINL
+331 EKVNA
-336 LKAVEMRL
+336 LKAIEMRL
-344 ESIEGVKGNIIINDS
+344 EAIEGIKDNIIINDS

-373 LKEYN
+373 LNEY
-378 KSKKSLV
+378 KKPKKSLV
-385 LTDIVGVNVNSQ
+385 LTDIVGVNSNSK

-408 EQHFDSVFLI
+408 EQKFDSVFLV
-418 GDEISK
+418 GNEISK
-424 FSELFKAKTYTFID
+424 FSDLFKAKIFTYNN

-449 EIENQIVL
+449 ELENQIIL

-471 ILELRKHDTVLEV
+471 NLELRKHDTVLEI

-512 NAYGLGSFEVSEFLQ
+512 NSYGLGSYEISEFLQ
-527 HHHIDYLGVAYADEG
+527 HHHIDYLGVAFADEG

-554 IVMNPEQHSYQT
+554 VVMNPEQHSYQT
-566 IIEYDLEPE
+566 IIEYNLEPE

-608 HRLGFKDFELD
+608 HRLGFKGFELD
-619 QLSETLSEKN
+619 RLSETLEGKN
-629 LKVQSM
+629 LKVQSI
-635 FSHLSSSDMPEERA
+635 FSHLSSSDITEEKE
-649 FTLKQFEVFEKN
+649 FTLKQLETFDKN
-661 SSYLIEK
+661 SGYLVEK
-668 LGYTPI
+668 LGYKPI

-684 SYSEHQYDMV
+684 NFTDHQYDMV

-702 ESSDHEIQKQLQSVV
+702 ESSNPEIQKQLRSVV

-727 MVEGGESVGYSRRY
+727 LVEDGESVGYSRRY
-741 KADHLTRIAT
+741 KTDHQTRIAT
-751 VPVGYAD
+751 IPVGYAD

-769 SLGVNKTLA
+769 NVGVHKTLA
-778 PIVGNICMDM
+778 PIVGNVCMDM

-809 AKPSLKE
+809 AYPSLKE

>member
-1 MISLSLYD
+1 M
-9 LLWNLPVAVSPKNK
+9 NFT
-23 AERVPMNYTVQH
+23 AED
-35 IAEITNAQVI
+35 IAEITNAKII
-45 GDGNLVIRNIAY
+45 GDKNILIRNIAF

-75 HKNSGEKFIESAID
+75 PKNSGEKFIESAID

-99 HYPDFENITWIIVEN
+99 HHPQFENITWIIVEN
-114 SVEFLQKLAKY
+114 SVEFLQKLAKF
-125 HFENSHLQSIGITGS
+125 HFENAHLKSIGITGS

-165 SFNSQIGLPLSLLQI
+165 SFNSQIGLPLSVLQI
-180 NSTHKLGIFEVGISK
+180 NNSHQLGIFEVGISK
-195 PDEMEKLENIFH
+195 PNEMEKLENIFH
-207 PQIGLLTHIGTAHAA
+207 PQIGLLTHIGTAHLA
-222 NFSSEEELID
+222 NFQSEEELID
-232 EKIRLFKDSEV
+232 EKIKLFKHSETV
-243 IIYNGDNSSVDQ
+243 IYNGDNSLVDK
-255 KIKKSYSGRKLISY
+255 KIKELYSSKKLMSY
-269 GIKKENNVFIKS
+269 GFKDYNQVYFKNNILKNEEVT
-281 NISRDEN
+281 
-288 IIVEYFGEEISF
+288 VHYFDEEISF
-300 PAHQRDEA
+300 PVHQRDEA
-308 TLTNAMAL
+308 TLTNALAL
-316 ITVLKEL
+316 VTVLKEL
-323 NIENKKIV
+323 GIENEKIV
-331 EKINL
+331 EKINA

-344 ESIEGVKGNIIINDS
+344 EAIEGIKNNIVINDS

-373 LKEYN
+373 LNEYN
-378 KSKKSLV
+378 KPKKSLV
-385 LTDIVGVNVNSQ
+385 LTDIVGVNSNSK

-408 EQHFDSVFLI
+408 EQKFDSVFLI

-424 FSELFKAKTYTFID
+424 FSELFKAKTFTFIN
-438 TKELIESKHLT
+438 TQELIESKHLT
-449 EIENQIVL
+449 EIENQIIL
-457 LKGARKFEIEKLKD
+457 LKGARKFEIERLKD
-471 ILELRKHDTVLEV
+471 LLELRKHDTVLEI

-500 KPGTKMM
+500 KPSTKMM

-512 NAYGLGSFEVSEFLQ
+512 NSYGLGSYEISEFLQ
-527 HHHIDYLGVAYADEG
+527 HHHIDYLGVAFVDEG
-542 VELRKKGITTPI
+542 VELRKKGITVPI
-554 IVMNPEQHSYQT
+554 VVMNPEQHSYET
-566 IIEYDLEPE
+566 VIAYNLEPE

-608 HRLGFKDFELD
+608 HRLGFKGNELD
-619 QLSETLSEKN
+619 QLSETLNSMN
-629 LKVQSM
+629 VKVQSI
-635 FSHLSSSDMPEERA
+635 FSHLSSSDLPDEKE
-649 FTLKQFEVFEKN
+649 FTLHQLETFEKN

-684 SYSEHQYDMV
+684 NYTNHQYDMV

-702 ESSDHEIQKQLQSVV
+702 ESPNNEIQKQLRSVV

-727 MVEGGESVGYSRRY
+727 TVENGESVGYSRRF
-741 KADHLTRIAT
+741 KTDHQTKIAT
-751 VPVGYAD
+751 IPVGYAD

-769 SLGVNKTLA
+769 KVGIHKTLA
-778 PIVGNICMDM
+778 PIVGSICMDM
-788 MMINVDNIPNVKEG
+788 MMINVDHIPNVKEG

-816 FAGYCK
+816 FADYCK

>member
-1 MISLSLYD
+1 
-9 LLWNLPVAVSPKNK
+9 
-23 AERVPMNYTVQH
+23 MNYTVQH
-35 IAEITNAQVI
+35 IAEITNAQII
-45 GDGNLVIRNIAY
+45 GDGNLLIKNIAY
-57 DSRIIYSTKNTAF
+57 DSRIIYSIKNTAF

-75 HKNSGEKFIESAID
+75 HKNSGEKFIESAMD
-89 RGINVIISEH
+89 RGIKVIISEH
-99 HYPDFENITWIIVEN
+99 HYPEFENITWIIVEN
-114 SVEFLQKLAKY
+114 SVAFLQKLAKY

-180 NSTHKLGIFEVGISK
+180 NDSHQLGIFEVGISK
-195 PDEMEKLENIFH
+195 PHEMEKLENIFH

-232 EKIRLFKDSEV
+232 EKIRLFKSSEV
-243 IIYNGDNSSVDQ
+243 IIYNGDNPLVDQ
-255 KIKKSYSGRKLISY
+255 KIKNSYSDKKLIAY
-269 GIKKENNVFIKS
+269 GFKKENQVFIKS

-323 NIENKKIV
+323 NIGNKKIV

-344 ESIEGVKGNIIINDS
+344 EAIEGNRGNIIINDS

-373 LKEYN
+373 LNEYN
-378 KSKKSLV
+378 KAKKSLV
-385 LTDIVGVNVNSQ
+385 LTDIVGVSTNAK
-397 ELYEEVSELVN
+397 ELYEEVAELVN
-408 EQHFDSVFLI
+408 DQNFDSVFLI
-418 GDEISK
+418 GKEISI

-449 EIENQIVL
+449 EIENQIIL

-471 ILELRKHDTVLEV
+471 ILELRKHDTVLEI

-527 HHHIDYLGVAYADEG
+527 HHHIDYLGVAYVDEG

-566 IIEYDLEPE
+566 IIEYNLEPE

-619 QLSETLSEKN
+619 ELSETLNHKN
-629 LKVQSM
+629 LKVQSL
-635 FSHLSSSDMPEERA
+635 FSHLSSSDVPEEKE
-649 FTLKQFEVFEKN
+649 FTLKQLEVFEKN

-674 RHILNSSGIT
+674 RHILNSPGIT
-684 SYSEHQYDMV
+684 NYTDHQYDMV

-702 ESSDHEIQKQLQSVV
+702 ESADPEIQKQLRSVV

-727 MVEGGESVGYSRRY
+727 TVENGESVGYSRRY
-741 KADHLTRIAT
+741 KTDHPTRIAT
-751 VPVGYAD
+751 IPVGYAD

-769 SLGVNKTLA
+769 NVGVNKTLA

-788 MMINVDNIPNVKEG
+788 MMINVDHIPNVKEG

-809 AKPSLKE
+809 AHPSLKE

-822 TITYEVLTSISP
+822 TITYEVLTSVSP

>member
-1 MISLSLYD
+1 
-9 LLWNLPVAVSPKNK
+9 
-23 AERVPMNYTVQH
+23 MNYTVQH
-35 IAEITNAQVI
+35 IAGITNSQVI
-45 GDGNLVIRNIAY
+45 GDGSLLIKNIAY
-57 DSRIIYSTKNTAF
+57 DSRIIYSIKNTAF

-75 HKNSGEKFIESAID
+75 HKNSGEKFIESAMD

-99 HYPDFENITWIIVEN
+99 HYPAFENITWIIVEN

-125 HFENSHLQSIGITGS
+125 HFEHSHLQSIGITGS

-180 NSTHKLGIFEVGISK
+180 NNSHQLGIFEVGISK

-232 EKIRLFKDSEV
+232 EKIILFKNSEV
-243 IIYNGDNSSVDQ
+243 IIYNGDNLLVDQ
-255 KIKKSYSGRKLISY
+255 KIKKSYSDKKLIAY
-269 GIKKENNVFIKS
+269 GFKKENQVFIKN
-281 NISRDEN
+281 NISKDEN
-288 IIVEYFGEEISF
+288 IIVEYLGEEISF
-300 PAHQRDEA
+300 PVHQRDEA

-316 ITVLKEL
+316 ISVLKEL

-344 ESIEGVKGNIIINDS
+344 EAIEGIKGNIIINDS

-373 LKEYN
+373 LNEYN

-385 LTDIVGVNVNSQ
+385 LTDIVGVNSNAK

-408 EQHFDSVFLI
+408 EQNFDSVFLI
-418 GDEISK
+418 GDEISN

-438 TKELIESKHLT
+438 TKELIESKHLSD
-449 EIENQIVL
+449 IENQIIL

-566 IIEYDLEPE
+566 IIEYNLEPE

-619 QLSETLSEKN
+619 QLSETLSHKN
-629 LKVQSM
+629 VKVQSM
-635 FSHLSSSDMPEERA
+635 FSHLSSSDMPEEKE
-649 FTLKQFEVFEKN
+649 FTLKQLEVFDKN

-674 RHILNSSGIT
+674 RHILNSAGIT
-684 SYSEHQYDMV
+684 SYKDHQHDMV

-702 ESSDHEIQKQLQSVV
+702 ESADFEIQKQLRSVV

-727 MVEGGESVGYSRRY
+727 TVENGESVGYSRRY
-741 KADHLTRIAT
+741 KADHPTRIAT
-751 VPVGYAD
+751 IPVGYAD

-769 SLGVNKTLA
+769 NVGVNKTLA

-788 MMINVDNIPNVKEG
+788 MMINVDHIPGVREG

>member
-1 MISLSLYD
+1 
-9 LLWNLPVAVSPKNK
+9 
-23 AERVPMNYTVQH
+23 MNYTVQH
-35 IAEITNAQVI
+35 IAEITSSQVI
-45 GDGNLVIRNIAY
+45 GDGSLLIKNIAY
-57 DSRIIYSTKNTAF
+57 DSRIIYSIKNTAF

-75 HKNSGEKFIESAID
+75 HKNSGEKFIESAMD

-99 HYPDFENITWIIVEN
+99 HYPEFENITWIIVEN

-165 SFNSQIGLPLSLLQI
+165 SFNSQVGLPLSLLQI
-180 NSTHKLGIFEVGISK
+180 NSSHQLGIFEVGISK
-195 PDEMEKLENIFH
+195 PHEMEKLENIFH

-222 NFSSEEELID
+222 NFSSEEELIN
-232 EKIRLFKDSEV
+232 EKIILFKNSEV
-243 IIYNGDNSSVDQ
+243 IIYNGDNFLVDQ
-255 KIKKSYSGRKLISY
+255 KIKKSYSDKKLISY
-269 GIKKENNVFIKS
+269 GFKKENQVFIKN
-281 NISRDEN
+281 NISKDEN
-288 IIVEYFGEEISF
+288 IIVEYLGEEISF
-300 PAHQRDEA
+300 PVHQRDEA

-316 ITVLKEL
+316 ISVLKEL

-344 ESIEGVKGNIIINDS
+344 EAIEGVKGNIVINDS

-373 LKEYN
+373 LNEYN

-385 LTDIVGVNVNSQ
+385 LTDIVGVNSNAK

-408 EQHFDSVFLI
+408 EQNFDSVFLI
-418 GDEISK
+418 GDEISN
-424 FSELFKAKTYTFID
+424 FSELFKTKTYTFID

-449 EIENQIVL
+449 EIENQIIL

-566 IIEYDLEPE
+566 IIEYNLEPE

-619 QLSETLSEKN
+619 QLSETLSHKN
-629 LKVQSM
+629 VKVQSM
-635 FSHLSSSDMPEERA
+635 FSHLSSSDMPEEKA
-649 FTLKQFEVFEKN
+649 FTLKQLEIFEKN
-661 SSYLIEK
+661 SDYLIEK

-674 RHILNSSGIT
+674 RHILNSAGIT
-684 SYSEHQYDMV
+684 SYKNHQHDMV

-702 ESSDHEIQKQLQSVV
+702 ESADPEIQKQLRSVV

-727 MVEGGESVGYSRRY
+727 TVENGESVGYSRRY
-741 KADHLTRIAT
+741 KADHPTRIAT
-751 VPVGYAD
+751 IPVGYAD

-769 SLGVNKTLA
+769 NVGVNKTLA

-788 MMINVDNIPNVKEG
+788 MMINVDHIPNVKEG

>member
-1 MISLSLYD
+1 
-9 LLWNLPVAVSPKNK
+9 
-23 AERVPMNYTVQH
+23 MNYTVED
-35 IAEITNAQVI
+35 IAKITNSHVI
-45 GDGNLVIRNIAY
+45 GDESLIIKNIAF

-75 HKNSGEKFIESAID
+75 HKNSGEKFIEASID

-99 HYPDFENITWIIVEN
+99 QYPQFENITWIIVEN

-125 HFENSHLQSIGITGS
+125 HFENSQLKSIGITGS

-180 NSTHKLGIFEVGISK
+180 NDSHELGIFEVGISK

-207 PQIGLLTHIGTAHAA
+207 PQIGLLTHIGTAHLA
-222 NFSSEEELID
+222 NFKSEEELID
-232 EKIRLFKDSEV
+232 EKIKLFKHSEV
-243 IIYNGDNSSVDQ
+243 IVYNGDNVWVDK
-255 KIKKSYSGRKLISY
+255 KIKELYSSKKLISY
-269 GIKKENNVFIKS
+269 GLKENNDVHLEK
-281 NISRDEN
+281 NVKDEDL
-288 IIVEYFGEEISF
+288 IVQYFEGKISF
-300 PAHQRDEA
+300 PANQRDEA
-308 TLTNAMAL
+308 TLTNALAL
-316 ITVLKEL
+316 LTVLKEL
-323 NIENKKIV
+323 DIENQKIV
-331 EKINL
+331 EKINA

-344 ESIEGVKGNIIINDS
+344 EAIEGIKNNIVINDS

-373 LKEYN
+373 LNEYK

-385 LTDIVGVNVNSQ
+385 LTDIVGVNSNSK

-408 EQHFDSVFLI
+408 EQKFDYVFLI
-418 GDEISK
+418 GNEISK
-424 FSELFKAKTYTFID
+424 FSELFKAKTFTFIN
-438 TKELIESKHLT
+438 TQELIDSKHLT
-449 EIENQIVL
+449 EIENQIIL
-457 LKGARKFEIEKLKD
+457 LKGARKFEIERLKD
-471 ILELRKHDTVLEV
+471 ILELRKHDTVLEI

-500 KPGTKMM
+500 KPTTKMM

-512 NAYGLGSFEVSEFLQ
+512 NSYGLGSYEISEFLQ
-527 HHHIDYLGVAYADEG
+527 HHHIDYLGVAFVDEG
-542 VELRKKGITTPI
+542 VELRKKGITVPI
-554 IVMNPEQHSYQT
+554 VVMNPEQHSYET
-566 IIEYDLEPE
+566 VIEYNLEPE
-575 IYSFRVLELFYEA
+575 IYSFRVLELFYQA
-588 VQKSGYDKKYPI
+588 VQKSGYDKKYPV

-608 HRLGFKDFELD
+608 HRLGFKEYELD
-619 QLSETLSEKN
+619 QLSQTLDHKN
-629 LKVQSM
+629 LKVQSI
-635 FSHLSSSDMPEERA
+635 FSHLSSSDIPTEKE
-649 FTLKQFEVFEKN
+649 FTLHQLETFEKN

-684 SYSEHQYDMV
+684 SYTNHQYDMV

-702 ESSDHEIQKQLQSVV
+702 ESPNSEIQKQLQSVV

-727 MVEGGESVGYSRRY
+727 IVDNGESVGYSRRF
-741 KADHLTRIAT
+741 KTDHKTKIAT
-751 VPVGYAD
+751 IPVGYAD

-764 GNQVG
+764 GNEIGNVG
-769 SLGVNKTLA
+769 INKTLA
-778 PIVGNICMDM
+778 PIVGSICMDM
-788 MMINVDNIPNVKEG
+788 MMINVDNVPNVKEG

-816 FAGYCK
+816 FAEYCK

-834 RVKRIYIKD
+834 RVKRIYVKD